1 MRALRPSNSCKSRGD
16 RVSLSGVATSALT
29 PSRLHWLARM
39 PFRRKLA
46 LIVGVP
52 SLVALLGSLLALSR
66 VVMSYDRA
74 RVLEEANAASSYL
87 IQAAA
92 IQAKERGFTSAA
104 LADPHATAARRMVEE
119 MRLEGDRRL
128 DAALGQAQGALRGN
142 KVLSAA
148 YDTLRDT
155 LRQRDL
161 SRAEVDTAL
170 ARGQRA
176 DEELVQAWFDA
187 QTRLIG
193 AERAFGSTLFLAQN
207 PYELVIQYNGS
218 IKANVFE
225 ASEFAGRERAR
236 IGRFIASGRPISA
249 EGLDELQRWRGV
261 VEENL
266 AAIAQL
272 RANPAMSAPVLQSID
287 NMETVFLGDYQKA
300 RTAIYLASAHRE
312 PYPLT
317 TDEWIALST
326 KSIDSILA
334 VSERIGD
341 EAARISRAQAAF
353 SLANVLLILGM
364 MGMLGLAIVAS
375 VFVARHLTR
384 RLRELRAAAERVS
397 QGDYSQPVS
406 EADRKDVSGDEFA
419 ELAGVFN
426 TMQDQV
432 EQKVEER
439 TRELSAANERLVVL
453 NAEKDTF
460 LGICSHDLKNPLSG
474 IIGLAGLLET
484 DAEDAAQVREHAA
497 DILNSSEF
505 MFELVGNLLD
515 LGAIEQGRLNLHPAR
530 IDLGATIDR
539 ALESYRR
546 RAADKQI
553 RLVWSAPPPTAIV
566 AADAKAV
573 VQVADNLI
581 SNAVKFTPLGGTV
594 EVSVGDGALS
604 SGMVRLIVRDTG
616 PGLSAAD
623 QTHLFEKYVRLSARA
638 TAGEHSTG
646 LGLSIVKKLV
656 EAMGGTVSCESTL
669 GRGSTFTVEL
679 PAGDLPG
686 NSPSPKATGAQMAEG
701 TRNPAQEDR
710 PS

>member
-1 MRALRPSNSCKSRGD
+1 
-16 RVSLSGVATSALT
+16 
-29 PSRLHWLARM
+29 M

-66 VVMSYDRA
+66 VVSSYDRA
-74 RVLEEANAASSYL
+74 KVLEQANASSSYL

-92 IQAKERGFTSAA
+92 IQAKERGFTAAA
-104 LADPHATAARRMVEE
+104 LADPRAASARHMIDEL
-119 MRLEGDRRL
+119 RLEGDRRL
-128 DAALGQAQGALRGN
+128 NSALVQVQGSFHGN

-148 YDTLRDT
+148 YNMLCDIRQ
-155 LRQRDL
+155 QRDRK
-161 SRAEVDTAL
+161 RAEVDFAL

-176 DEELVQAWFDA
+176 EEEFVQAWFDT
-187 QTRLIG
+187 QTRLIA
-193 AERAFGSTLFLAQN
+193 AERSFGGALFLAQN

-236 IGRFIASGRPISA
+236 IGRFIASGQPIPP
-249 EGLDELQRWRGV
+249 ERLDELQRWRGV
-261 VEENL
+261 VDENL

-287 NMETVFLGDYQKA
+287 NMEAIFLGDYQKA
-300 RTAIYLASAHRE
+300 RTAIYLASARRE

-317 TDEWIALST
+317 TDEWIAVST

-334 VSERIGD
+334 VSERIGE

-364 MGMLGLAIVAS
+364 MGTLGLAVVAS

-397 QGDYSQPVS
+397 RGDYSQPVS
-406 EADRKDVSGDEFA
+406 EAGGHDAAGDEFA

-432 EQKVEER
+432 ESKVEER
-439 TRELSAANERLVVL
+439 TRELMTANERLLVL

-474 IIGLAGLLET
+474 IIGLAGLLKA
-484 DAEDAAQVREHAA
+484 DAEDAAQVREYAA
-497 DILNSSEF
+497 DILHSSEF
-505 MFELVGNLLD
+505 MFRLVGDLLD
-515 LGAIEQGRLNLHPAR
+515 LGAIEQGRLNLHPAPF
-530 IDLGATIDR
+530 DLGAIIGR
-539 ALESYRR
+539 VLESYQR

-553 RLVWSAPPPTAIV
+553 RLEGSAPKSAAIV
-566 AADAKAV
+566 LADAKAV
-573 VQVADNLI
+573 MQVADNLI

-594 EVSVGDGALS
+594 AVHVEDRALS

-623 QTHLFEKYVRLSARA
+623 QAHLFQKYVRLSARA

-656 EAMGGTVSCESTL
+656 EAMGGSVACESTL
-669 GRGSTFTVEL
+669 GHGSTFTVEL
-679 PAGDLPG
+679 PASDGSVHEDV
-686 NSPSPKATGAQMAEG
+686 E
-701 TRNPAQEDR
+701 PALV
-710 PS
+710 